1 MNKKKKKI
9 LIISSSLILIIVTI
23 TMLHIFLEYNKMPIY
38 DSEIIINVGEKLPSI
53 SDYFQEKEL
62 VRLDEKV
69 IKWENLVFK
78 EKKILKPGTYKGYVF
93 FHKKRLSLKLIVI
106 DKEAP
111 RLENVKDIEIFVNDE
126 INLLENIIVIDNS
139 LEEITPKVIGDY
151 DIKKAGEYLLNYQ
164 AVDSSKNEVKKEFK
178 LIVKEKPV
186 PVVPTI
192 PNDSVIIGTT
202 SKGYKIEKKN
212 GIVYINGILIAN
224 KTYALPQNYA
234 PGGLTATTLSAF
246 RELQADAR
254 VLGLSLV
261 ANSGYRSYF
270 DQRYIYNNY
279 VATDGQANADT
290 YSARAGHSEHQ
301 TGLAF
306 DLNSIT
312 IDFADT
318 EEGKWVFNN
327 CYRYGFIIRY
337 PKGKESIT
345 GYMYEPWHLRYVGK
359 ELATSLYNQGNWI
372 TLEEYLGITSQYQN

>member
-1 MNKKKKKI
+1 M
-9 LIISSSLILIIVTI
+9 
-23 TMLHIFLEYNKMPIY
+23 
-38 DSEIIINVGEKLPSI
+38 
-53 SDYFQEKEL
+53 
-62 VRLDEKV
+62 
-69 IKWENLVFK
+69 
-78 EKKILKPGTYKGYVF
+78 
-93 FHKKRLSLKLIVI
+93 I